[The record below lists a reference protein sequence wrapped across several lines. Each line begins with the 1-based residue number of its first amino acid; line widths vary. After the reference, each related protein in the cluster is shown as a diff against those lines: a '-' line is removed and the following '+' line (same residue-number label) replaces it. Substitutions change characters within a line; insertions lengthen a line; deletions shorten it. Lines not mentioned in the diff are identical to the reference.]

1 MANEKWADPQVE
13 QISQLIFQHFKLL
26 LSSFDPYFIKKRLM
40 PGKFEILL
48 GHEKLLNSFLSGGS
62 FKVLEGC
69 LP

>member
-1 MANEKWADPQVE
+1 MSNMANEKWADPQVE

-48 GHEKLLNSFLSGGS
+48 GHGKL
-62 FKVLEGC
+62 
-69 LP
+69 